1 MALTKKQMELD
12 KIKWEIS
19 ESLGVDMCG
28 SFEFCPLCNKD
39 VENPCDKAYKKFKR
53 KNTVKTVKEKEVAL
67 TKTAKAK
74 KSK

>member
-12 KIKWEIS
+12 KMKWEIS

-28 SFEFCPLCNKD
+28 SFEFCPLCNKG

-53 KNTVKTVKEKEVAL
+53 QNSAKKEVAV
-67 TKTAKAK
+67 TKTAKTK